1 MQIGDAYRAWALA
14 TRPELIRPR
23 RTRVERYLVTA
34 ILVATI
40 FPDFNS

>member
-1 MQIGDAYRAWALA
+1 MPVALVLA

-23 RTRVERYLVTA
+23 RTQVERYLVTA

-40 FPDFNS
+40 FPDFNA